1 LRKTPCAPILEP
13 EDVKALYDRKTL
25 EDPDFEKKKCSFCGR
40 VFGTYTNMRRHVRNA
55 CKIAPNA
62 KNGDAGMEILYEHT
76 IRRQETRIA
85 ALERQNAEILGMMRQ
100 LVVQTA
106 APAGG
111 AQVSGEIAVH
121 NRDGTVAVDNSRKEI
136 HIHIHGQEGLDHIT
150 PARIKAILDETL
162 GGAGAGVEQAA
173 QAAVLKTAML
183 VYSDPEHPENLTA
196 YLPNKKTNDV
206 LVRTSREGAI
216 GWEVKPASLVLPP
229 MAQKSVDTLFDRQP
243 YEEAE
248 GYGPLMKEL
257 ADNEKR
263 YAAGTELRP
272 ILVRNKVLLA
282 RVLKALPL
290 AGEN

>member
-1 LRKTPCAPILEP
+1 MADRTCAACGRVFRYPKHLRQHELRKTPCAPILEP
-13 EDVKALYDRKTL
+13 EDVQALYDRKTL

-85 ALERQNAEILGMMRQ
+85 ALERQNAEILGMMRK

-121 NRDGTVAVDNSRKEI
+121 NRDGTVAVDKSRKE
-136 HIHIHGQEGLDHIT
+136 IHIHGQEGLDHIT

-173 QAAVLKTAML
+173 QAAVLK
-183 VYSDPEHPENLTA
+183 
-196 YLPNKKTNDV
+196 
-206 LVRTSREGAI
+206 
-216 GWEVKPASLVLPP
+216 
-229 MAQKSVDTLFDRQP
+229 SVDTLFDRQP

-248 GYGPLMKEL
+248 EYGPLMKEL

-263 YAAGTELRP
+263 YAAGRSCGRSWCGTRSCWREC
-272 ILVRNKVLLA
+272 
-282 RVLKALPL
+282 
-290 AGEN
+290 